1 MTYLRLDQHQINKQ
15 YNVVMLYVFIAEA
28 SAVLADGEADSM
40 AAGSVICTGV
50 FGVEGLDGIAT
61 FYADWHRI
69 YDLGS
74 STPGERCAF
83 KHIVVSGV

>member
-1 MTYLRLDQHQINKQ
+1 
-15 YNVVMLYVFIAEA
+15 MLYVFIAEA
-28 SAVLADGEADSM
+28 SAVLADCEADSM